1 MTINWAKAQN
11 KKSRAGV
18 MLFSTSLS
26 LRVYDRKHK
35 KSPEQIRRKTCRV
48 VVVVVYLSELFSRLI
63 SNHGIEHRNQI
74 YLKDHSFF
82 RSISLQIWFVPPSA
96 CIGLH
101 LFAFPPFVV

>member
-35 KSPEQIRRKTCRV
+35 KSPEQIRRKTRRV
-48 VVVVVYLSELFSRLI
+48 VVVVVVY
-63 SNHGIEHRNQI
+63 
-74 YLKDHSFF
+74 
-82 RSISLQIWFVPPSA
+82 RS
-96 CIGLH
+96 
-101 LFAFPPFVV
+101 